1 MQGLL
6 DNPRGKSAKDLL
18 SKCKQQ
24 VPSDNMVS
32 FLRAITAKGF
42 MDKGEG
48 ICSGSK
54 TTQNAQGEHVQGC
67 SISQHPSVI
76 VQVFC

>member
-6 DNPRGKSAKDLL
+6 DNSRGKSAKDML

-24 VPSDNMVS
+24 VPSDDMVS

-42 MDKGEG
+42 MDKGE
-48 ICSGSK
+48 
-54 TTQNAQGEHVQGC
+54 EYLLWVQDHTECPG
-67 SISQHPSVI
+67 
-76 VQVFC
+76 